1 MNSELKILEFP
12 QTRNSNNEL
21 KPYLF
26 EVEERKVHYETIPP
40 HLFPIHQLTGTE
52 SYKAI
57 VRKDNE
63 RLISIMPQTYNV
75 VSNRE
80 VILPVLDF
88 LTEYDNK
95 WLIDQSHSFVDDG
108 RMRLQI
114 TFPDL
119 TVNDG
124 TSEIALSLFLHNSY
138 TGVEGVRGFWGGIRG
153 ICSNGMVFGE
163 LLGKFYHRHTNGINL
178 DLLKE
183 QVMISTEKLPVIQ
196 QRINILQSIN
206 TNSQQL
212 EAIENKLG
220 KKIKEYVDENY
231 DYTDNQ
237 WKLLNVL
244 TYYISHN
251 IQKHLRSRYQLQV
264 SKLFNI

>member
-1 MNSELKILEFP
+1 MYNKLKILELP
-12 QTRNSNNEL
+12 QKGELDSQL
-21 KPYLF
+21 KPFLF
-26 EVEERKVHYETIPP
+26 EVEERKVSYETVPP
-40 HLFPIHQLTGTE
+40 HLFPIPQLLETE
-52 SYKAI
+52 KYKAI
-57 VRKDNE
+57 VRSDTE
-63 RLISIMPQTYNV
+63 RLISIMPETYKM
-75 VSNRE
+75 VSNRD
-80 VILPVLDF
+80 VIMPVLDF

-95 WLIDQSHSFVDDG
+95 WIIDPSHSYVEDG

-124 TSEIALSLFLHNSY
+124 MSDISLSLFLHNSY
-138 TGVEGVRGFWGGIRG
+138 NGVEGVRVYFGGIRS
-153 ICSNGMVFGE
+153 ICTNGMVFGK
-163 LLGKFYHRHTNGINL
+163 LLSKYYHRHTKGINL
-178 DLLKE
+178 DLLKHQIVE
-183 QVMISTEKLPVIQ
+183 SSEKLPIIQ

-212 EAIENKLG
+212 EAIENKMG
-220 KKIKEYVDENY
+220 KKIRSYVDEHY
-231 DYTDNQ
+231 DYSDNQ

-264 SKLFNI
+264 SKLFNL

>member
-1 MNSELKILEFP
+1 MNNQLKILAFP
-12 QTRNSNNEL
+12 QARNSNDQL

-26 EVEERKVHYETIPP
+26 EVEEREVRYETIP
-40 HLFPIHQLTGTE
+40 LTIFPIATLTQTDK
-52 SYKAI
+52 YKAI

-63 RLISIMPQTYNV
+63 HLISIMPNTYKV
-75 VSNRE
+75 VTNKE
-80 VILPVLDF
+80 VIMPVLDF
-88 LTEYDNK
+88 LTNYDNK
-95 WLIDQSHSFVDDG
+95 WEIDPSHSFIEDR

-124 TSEIALSLFLHNSY
+124 ASDIALSLFLHNSY
-138 TGVEGVRGFWGGIRG
+138 NGVEGVRGFWGGIRG
-153 ICSNGMVFGE
+153 ICLNGMIFGK
-163 LLGKFYHRHTNGINL
+163 LLGSFYHRHTQGINL

-183 QVMISTEKLPVIQ
+183 QVIVSTEKLPVIQ
-196 QRINILQSIN
+196 QRINILQSIH

-212 EAIENKLG
+212 EAIENKMG
-220 KKIKEYVDENY
+220 KKIRDYVDENY

-244 TYYISHN
+244 TYYISHK

-264 SKLFNI
+264 SKLFNL